1 VLYSSQD
8 QPKLERVILTT
19 LYLAGAKHTNKKL
32 VEYARMLVIC
42 KHTHI
47 ANPSNLHAIY
57 SPVGLNKSKSFS
69 DSLRLVSHSFGS
81 PRSSNIHIID
91 T

>member
-1 VLYSSQD
+1 MLYSSQD
-8 QPKLERVILTT
+8 HPELERVILTT

-47 ANPSNLHAIY
+47 ANPSNLHAI
-57 SPVGLNKSKSFS
+57 
-69 DSLRLVSHSFGS
+69 R
-81 PRSSNIHIID
+81 
-91 T
+91 